1 MKSAAQW
8 FSEYAVSHQHPVNKL
23 IHWFAVPTIY
33 ATVMG
38 LLWQIPM
45 PISGF
50 AEQDINWALLLLV
63 PVLLFYFL
71 LSFSIGLGM
80 TIFSAAVVTLLRA
93 LEQQSL
99 IDIWLL
105 SLLVFVVMW
114 VLQFIGHKIEGK
126 KPSFFQDLAFL
137 LIGPAWLLG
146 FILKR
151 LHIRY

>member
-1 MKSAAQW
+1 MKTAEQW
-8 FSEYAVSHQHPVNKL
+8 FSEYAVSHQHPTNKL
-23 IHWFAVPTIY
+23 IHWFAVPVIY
-33 ATVMG
+33 ITVLG

-45 PISGF
+45 PFAGF
-50 AEQDINWALLLLV
+50 AEQGINWALLLVLPALV
-63 PVLLFYFL
+63 FYFL

-80 TIFSAAVVTLLRA
+80 TIFTAAAVTLLRA
-93 LEQQSL
+93 LEQQSVL
-99 IDIWLL
+99 QIWQW

-114 VLQFIGHKIEGK
+114 VFQFVGHKIEGK

>member
-8 FSEYAVSHQHPVNKL
+8 FSEYAVSHQHSVNKL

-33 ATVMG
+33 ATVIG

-93 LEQQSL
+93 LEQQSV

>member
-1 MKSAAQW
+1 MKSAEQW
-8 FSEYAVSHQHPVNKL
+8 FSEYAESHQHPTNKL

-33 ATVMG
+33 ATVIG

-45 PISGF
+45 PMVGL
-50 AEQDINWALLLLV
+50 AEQGINWALLLLMPTLV
-63 PVLLFYFL
+63 FYFL
-71 LSFSIGLGM
+71 LSFSLGLGM
-80 TIFSAAVVTLLRA
+80 TIFSAAVVTVMRA
-93 LEQQSL
+93 LEQQAV
-99 IDIWLL
+99 IEIWQL
-105 SLLVFVVMW
+105 SLLVLVVMW
-114 VLQFIGHKIEGK
+114 VFQFIGHKIEGK